1 MQRLRTDRADES
13 LSAFRLA
20 MPCTH
25 RVRARLRTDRADE
38 SLITQVRFRATFGEL
53 DPAAVL
59 LRIHAH
65 VTTTKFSIIN
75 VKLSK
80 TKLETLR
87 LLLLAVGS
95 YPRGRAT
102 RAACMEKIYE
112 IPCAWAAWDL
122 CAGSLLVK
130 STVLLLSV
138 F

>member
-38 SLITQVRFRATFGEL
+38 SLITQVRFRATFGSCGARSCML
-53 DPAAVL
+53 HQL
-59 LRIHAH
+59 LP
-65 VTTTKFSIIN
+65 TKFSIIN

-95 YPRGRAT
+95 YPRARAT

-122 CAGSLLVK
+122 CAGSLFVK

>member
-25 RVRARLRTDRADE
+25 RVRARLRTNRADE
-38 SLITQVRFRATFGEL
+38 SLITQVRFRATFGEV
-53 DPAAVL
+53 DPRNL
-59 LRIHAH
+59 SS
-65 VTTTKFSIIN
+65 KFSIIN

-95 YPRGRAT
+95 YPRARAT

>member
-59 LRIHAH
+59 LRIHACDN
-65 VTTTKFSIIN
+65 F
-75 VKLSK
+75 
-80 TKLETLR
+80 
-87 LLLLAVGS
+87 
-95 YPRGRAT
+95 
-102 RAACMEKIYE
+102 
-112 IPCAWAAWDL
+112 
-122 CAGSLLVK
+122 
-130 STVLLLSV
+130 
-138 F
+138 